1 VEVVVEVNHR
11 LDLVPFV
18 AVAHSQVGN
27 KAMALVEA
35 HSLELV
41 AVDTELALE
50 GKEEP
55 GAPEKPIQ
63 CIVLRIEGNR
73 LDLVSKKRHNCG
85 RFDTVASK
93 SFLLVI

>member
-11 LDLVPFV
+11 LDQVLFV
-18 AVAHSQVGN
+18 AAAHRQMDN
-27 KAMALVEA
+27 KARASVVEDN
-35 HSLELV
+35 LELV

-55 GAPEKPIQ
+55 EAPEKLIQ

-73 LDLVSKKRHNCG
+73 LDLVSKKRHNGG
-85 RFDTVASK
+85 RFDTVAS
-93 SFLLVI
+93 